1 MRAAPNLGPEYRSSF
16 DAVYPSLASRHGTRL
31 IPFLLED
38 VAARRSLNQADGI
51 HPTAEGHALIATRVW
66 KELEPILRQN

>member
-1 MRAAPNLGPEYRSSF
+1 MRAVPNLGPDYRRAF
-16 DAVYPSLASRHGTRL
+16 DAVYPNLASRHGTHL

-51 HPTAEGHALIATRVW
+51 HPTAEGHALIANRVW
-66 KELEPILRQN
+66 KQLELILRAN